1 MHIPI
6 LGICL
11 GHQIIGLLHG
21 AEIFREKYIEKME
34 EIKVIE
40 KNILFA
46 GIAQSTYFQEAHSEY
61 ITLPEGFVHLARSAS
76 CENEAMKHPSKNI
89 FGTQFHPEISGENG
103 AMIFRNFLGIC
114 V

>member
-40 KNILFA
+40 RNILFA
-46 GIAQSTYFQEAHSEY
+46 GIAQSAYFQEAHSEY
-61 ITLPEGFVHLARSAS
+61 ITLPEGFVHLARSA
-76 CENEAMKHPSKNI
+76 
-89 FGTQFHPEISGENG
+89 
-103 AMIFRNFLGIC
+103 
-114 V
+114 